1 MPRQETEDQRPA
13 EIEQARREGAAA
25 EREAI
30 LEIIESHA
38 RRLSHGHGAT
48 GAQVLQ
54 NIVDRI
60 TSRGNG

>member
-1 MPRQETEDQRPA
+1 MPDHTTDPPRDPA
-13 EIEQARREGAAA
+13 IEQARREGAAA
-25 EREAI
+25 EREAV

-54 NIVDRI
+54 SIVDQI
-60 TSRGNG
+60 TSRGNE

>member
-1 MPRQETEDQRPA
+1 MPDHETAPPLDGALER
-13 EIEQARREGAAA
+13 ARREGAAA
-25 EREAI
+25 EREAV

-54 NIVDRI
+54 SIVDQI
-60 TSRGNG
+60 TSRRTE

>member
-1 MPRQETEDQRPA
+1 MPEDMPPEPPRA
-13 EIEQARREGAAA
+13 ALEHARREGAAE

-54 NIVDRI
+54 SVVDQI
-60 TSRGNG
+60 TSRGSD